1 MTSSVVSAD
10 VPAWNTSTVR
20 PVSSPLSTLIEY
32 DILYLTQI
40 ALNNDSRSVPDDW
53 DNDEPAE
60 ESAKEIW
67 DRANTAAPMPQIQTS
82 SQSTNLPPVAAI
94 MPSMR
99 ILQRP
104 KSTSASQSGS
114 NPTPAGTK
122 SLQEREADYKAARE
136 RIFAG
141 SGGGSS
147 ASSSREASPAP
158 KRGILNRGRGGHG
171 GNGHRKGSPGT
182 PEGSAGARVTREPH
196 GAQDGRGFA
205 PRGRR
210 GRGSGR
216 GGSSQ

>member
-1 MTSSVVSAD
+1 MTSSVASVD
-10 VPAWNTSTVR
+10 VPAWDTPT
-20 PVSSPLSTLIEY
+20 
-32 DILYLTQI
+32 I
-40 ALNNDSRSVPDDW
+40 ALKNDARSVPDDW

-67 DRANTAAPMPQIQTS
+67 DRANTAAPMPQIQIS
-82 SQSTNLPPVAAI
+82 SQSASIPPVAAI

-104 KSTSASQSGS
+104 KSTPTSPSSANQT
-114 NPTPAGTK
+114 PTSTK

-141 SGGGSS
+141 SGGGGS
-147 ASSSREASPAP
+147 AGSSREASPAP
-158 KRGILNRGRGGHG
+158 KRGILNRGRGGNNG
-171 GNGHRKGSPGT
+171 GNGHRKGSPGNS
-182 PEGSAGARVTREPH
+182 EGPNGPGITREPH

-210 GRGSGR
+210 GRGGR
-216 GGSSQ
+216 GGPSQ

>member
-1 MTSSVVSAD
+1 MTSSLASVD
-10 VPAWNTSTVR
+10 VPAWNTPTV
-20 PVSSPLSTLIEY
+20 
-32 DILYLTQI
+32 
-40 ALNNDSRSVPDDW
+40 ALKNDSRSVPDDW
-53 DNDEPAE
+53 DNDEPVE
-60 ESAKEIW
+60 ESPKEIW
-67 DRANTAAPMPQIQTS
+67 DRANASAPMPQIQIT

-104 KSTSASQSGS
+104 KSTPASPSSANQT
-114 NPTPAGTK
+114 PTSTK

-141 SGGGSS
+141 SGGGS

-158 KRGILNRGRGGHG
+158 KRGILSRGRGGNNG
-171 GNGHRKGSPGT
+171 GNGHRKGSPGSQ
-182 PEGSAGARVTREPH
+182 EGSNGPSIAREPH

-210 GRGSGR
+210 GRGGGGR
-216 GGSSQ
+216 GGSNQ

>member
-10 VPAWNTSTVR
+10 VPAWNTST
-20 PVSSPLSTLIEY
+20 
-32 DILYLTQI
+32 I
-40 ALNNDSRSVPDDW
+40 AFKNDSRSVPDDW

-67 DRANTAAPMPQIQTS
+67 DRANTAAPMPQIQIS

-104 KSTSASQSGS
+104 KSTSASQSS
-114 NPTPAGTK
+114 SSPTPTSIK

-158 KRGILNRGRGGHG
+158 KRGIINRGRGGHG
-171 GNGHRKGSPGT
+171 GNGQRKGSPGT
-182 PEGSAGARVTREPH
+182 SEGFTGPAIAREPH

-210 GRGSGR
+210 GRAGGGR
-216 GGSSQ
+216 GGPSQ

>member
-10 VPAWNTSTVR
+10 IPAWNTST
-20 PVSSPLSTLIEY
+20 
-32 DILYLTQI
+32 I

-67 DRANTAAPMPQIQTS
+67 DRANTAAPMPQIQMS

-114 NPTPAGTK
+114 NPTPASTK

-136 RIFAG
+136 RIFAS

-182 PEGSAGARVTREPH
+182 PEGSVGAGVTREPH

-210 GRGSGR
+210 GRGGGR

>member
-1 MTSSVVSAD
+1 MTSSVASVD
-10 VPAWNTSTVR
+10 VPSWDTPTI
-20 PVSSPLSTLIEY
+20 TLK
-32 DILYLTQI
+32 
-40 ALNNDSRSVPDDW
+40 NDSRSVPDDW

-60 ESAKEIW
+60 ESAKAIW
-67 DRANTAAPMPQIQTS
+67 DRANTAAPMPQIQIS
-82 SQSTNLPPVAAI
+82 SQTTNIPPVAAI

-104 KSTSASQSGS
+104 KSTPASSSSA
-114 NPTPAGTK
+114 NNTPTSTK

-141 SGGGSS
+141 SGGGGS

-158 KRGILNRGRGGHG
+158 KRGILNRGRGGSNG
-171 GNGHRKGSPGT
+171 SNGHHKGSPGT
-182 PEGSAGARVTREPH
+182 PEGSNGPGIAREPH
-196 GAQDGRGFA
+196 GAQEGRGFA

-210 GRGSGR
+210 GRGGGGR